1 MTLPPPLPP
10 AFHHLPPPCVFH
22 PLIPPWWWNT
32 PPPAGTGWGAPPP
45 QAAPRTDKVR
55 QLAKLELNPR
65 PRGSSPPA
73 SPARA
78 QGALWRKHG
87 MQRACFSR
95 WAGVIASLRPS
106 GDALSPAGHSNAFQ
120 RWRGLRECANIPLE
134 GCWHTVGSGVGR
146 PLERGRSGSKL
157 DVRVAFNSLVVGQLV
172 DDVPLDRGGSPLRSD
187 RRMAILV

>member
-87 MQRACFSR
+87 MRESLLFPLGRGDCVTAAQRGR
-95 WAGVIASLRPS
+95 VEPS
-106 GDALSPAGHSNAFQ
+106 GAFQ
-120 RWRGLRECANIPLE
+120 RVPTLE
-134 GCWHTVGSGVGR
+134 G
-146 PLERGRSGSKL
+146 L
-157 DVRVAFNSLVVGQLV
+157 
-172 DDVPLDRGGSPLRSD
+172 
-187 RRMAILV
+187 